1 MRSYL
6 IFLKKELIEAA
17 KTYKLLT
24 MGAVFFIFGL
34 MSPLIARLMPEIMR
48 WAMSTDPSTAGI
60 DLSFLFSNPT
70 ALDAWVQFYS
80 NVGQMGIIVLVIV
93 FSGMLSSEIS
103 RGTLTIILTKGLT
116 RCAAILAKFTS
127 AAIIW
132 TACLIIAF
140 LTSWINTIYLF
151 PGDNLP
157 NIITAVF
164 CLWLYGV
171 FLLSL
176 TTLMAAL
183 TKTTIFCMLSVGAGV
198 VVLMIINIIPVAGKY
213 NPVTLGG
220 SPALS
225 LLADAITPRSLVPT
239 FVATLIFTIAVVL
252 LSVIIFDWT
261 KKTKVTA
268 IIAALLAFSLLL
280 TIFIGEEVP
289 ARISLSRHVTTEKI
303 VVGAGTEWE
312 IEGKLTL
319 PRRAEGKVPA
329 VVLVHGSGSSDMD
342 ERIFDNKPFK
352 EIAEYL
358 SRNGIAVIRYNKRSY
373 THGFK
378 MMNSDNG
385 GFTVWEETIEDAI
398 LAANIL
404 KADPRIDENKVFI
417 LGHSLGGMLA
427 PRIHAMGGDFAGI
440 IVFAGSPRFLLDIM
454 KDQQEL
460 SLASIDDAEEAAAI
474 KAIQNQFIST
484 IEEGLLLPDEEA
496 KSIVLAEMGGVSLYY
511 FKDLYKNPVPKYIA
525 DITVPFLVMHAA
537 DDLQVYVDKDF
548 NLYKEL
554 LAGRTNATFKLY
566 EGLNHLFMPARTKDI
581 SELIDEYKIKANIE
595 PQVLKDIVS
604 WVKQHSN

>member
-1 MRSYL
+1 MKAYL

-116 RCAAILAKFTS
+116 RWAAILAKFTS
-127 AAIIW
+127 ATIIW
-132 TACLIIAF
+132 TACLTIAF

-157 NIITAVF
+157 NILLAVI

-198 VVLMIINIIPVAGKY
+198 VVLMILNVSSVVGKY
-213 NPVTLGG
+213 NPITLGG
-220 SPALS
+220 SSSLS
-225 LLADAITPRSLVPT
+225 LLTDAITPQSLIPT
-239 FVATLIFTIAVVL
+239 FVATFIFIVAITL
-252 LSVIIFDWT
+252 LSVIVFDWT
-261 KKTKVTA
+261 KKTKMAA
-268 IIAALLAFSLLL
+268 IIASLLAFSLLL

-289 ARISLSRHVTTEKI
+289 ARISLSRYVITEKI

-329 VVLVHGSGSSDMD
+329 VVLVHGSGSHNMD
-342 ERIFDNKPFK
+342 TKIFDNKPFK

-358 SRNGIAVIRYNKRSY
+358 SRNGIAVLRYNKRGY

-378 MMNSDNG
+378 MMENNSGDY
-385 GFTVWEETIEDAI
+385 TVFEETIEDAI

-404 KADPRIDENKVFI
+404 KADPRIDETKVFI
-417 LGHSLGGMLA
+417 LGHSLGAMMA
-427 PRIHAMGGDFAGI
+427 PRIHVMGGDFAGLI
-440 IVFAGSPRFLLDIM
+440 LFAGSPRFLLDIM
-454 KDQQEL
+454 KDQSEL
-460 SLASIDDAEEAAAI
+460 SIAAIDDAEEAAELQ
-474 KAIQNQFIST
+474 AIQDQFIAT

-496 KSIVLAEMGGVSLYY
+496 QNISLPEMGGLSVYY
-511 FKDLYKNPVPKYIA
+511 FKDLYENPIPKHIA
-525 DITVPFLVMHAA
+525 DTTVPILVMHAA
-537 DDLQVYVDKDF
+537 NDLQVYVDKDF

-554 LAGRTNATFKLY
+554 LAGRNNATFKLY
-566 EGLNHLFMPARTKDI
+566 EGLNHLFMPARVTCI
-581 SELIDEYKIKANIE
+581 TELMDEYKVKANIE
-595 PQVLKDIVS
+595 PQVLKDIAA
-604 WVKQHSN
+604 WIKQHD